1 MVVSAAIAI
10 TLVVSSSTGAST
22 ADWAPLPAGNLRT
35 AAISVDAPVVVPS
48 PAVEEQAWP
57 ATFPA
62 GVSSSSLRR
71 PAALP
76 VMYGAFAA
84 LQVADVYSTTRGIAA
99 GRTELNPAMRPFAGS
114 TGTMVAVKA
123 LSSAASLYFAEKA
136 WKKKPKAAVILM
148 GAVNGMLAAAVV
160 SNLRDKR

>member
-10 TLVVSSSTGAST
+10 TLVVGSSTGAGS
-22 ADWAPLPAGNLRT
+22 ADSGMPPPPVLRT
-35 AAISVDAPVVVPS
+35 ATFAVDAPVLVPS
-48 PAVEEQAWP
+48 PRLEESAWP
-57 ATFPA
+57 VPLAP
-62 GVSSSSLRR
+62 VRSSSSLRR

-99 GRTELNPAMRPFAGS
+99 GRTELNPAVRPFTGS
-114 TGTMVAVKA
+114 TGAMLAVKA
-123 LSSAASLYFAEKA
+123 ASSAASLYFAEKA

-148 GAVNGMLAAAVV
+148 GAINGVLAAAVV
-160 SNLRDKR
+160 TNLHRQ